1 MAVAGDLAAL
11 APGTQAGRA
20 PEGLLHAPSALGKQ
34 LYRVQEVVES
44 LGLSRSTIY
53 EQMRSGRL
61 GSVKVGRSRRIP
73 AEAITEFVE
82 LLRREAED
90 AA

>member
-1 MAVAGDLAAL
+1 VARELAAL
-11 APGTQAGRA
+11 TSDAQAGRA
-20 PEGLLHAPSALGKQ
+20 KAPAGARPLPGAPGKR
-34 LYRVQEVVES
+34 LYRVQEAAEA

-53 EQMRSGRL
+53 VQMRSRRL
-61 GSVKVGRSRRIP
+61 RSVKASRTQRIP
-73 AEAITEFVE
+73 AGATTEFVD

>member
-11 APGTQAGRA
+11 APGTQAGRT
-20 PEGLLHAPSALGKQ
+20 PQGSPPVPGGLGKR
-34 LYRVQEVVES
+34 LYRVQEAAEA

-61 GSVKVGRSRRIP
+61 RSVKIGRSRRIP
-73 AEAITEFVE
+73 AQAITEFVE